1 MNVCTRLKKL
11 IVPAG
16 VIFAVVSCAG
26 CGDSGRG
33 PYVASAEEQRDP
45 VKAEECYREALADLQ
60 AHPDATQRGE
70 KLLREALGYDLY
82 HGAAHN
88 NLGVILL
95 QQDKLYDA
103 AEEFE
108 WARKL
113 LPGHPEPRANLA
125 IVLERGGKHSDA
137 LEAAKSALETAPGN
151 LNAMQAIAYI
161 QCRNGLTDGQTIGYL
176 NDIVMR
182 SNEKE
187 WVDWAQRKRL
197 SLEQPTS
204 ASRD

>member
-1 MNVCTRLKKL
+1 MNSFIRFHKQ
-11 IVPAG
+11 IVS
-16 VIFAVVSCAG
+16 VIAIIAVMSCVSC
-26 CGDSGRG
+26 GDAARG
-33 PYVASAEEQRDP
+33 PYANSAEEQRDP
-45 VKAEECYREALADLQ
+45 AKAEQCYREALADLK
-60 AHPDATQRGE
+60 ANPESTSRGE
-70 KLLREALGYDLY
+70 ELLREALGYDLY

-151 LNAMQAIAYI
+151 LNALQTIAFI
-161 QCRNGLTDGQTIGYL
+161 QCRNGLTDGQTLGYL
-176 NDIVMR
+176 HDIAMR
-182 SNEKE
+182 SSDKE

-197 SLEQPTS
+197 SLEQP
-204 ASRD
+204 AAVSRD